1 MSLYTAIYTDLF
13 NLMHYYGH
21 EKVCDTL
28 KKKMKNTL
36 FFYMNNFIRTK
47 TLILPNNLRIS

>member
-21 EKVCDTL
+21 EKVCDTF
-28 KKKMKNTL
+28 KKNLKNTL
-36 FFYMNNFIRTK
+36 FFIRT
-47 TLILPNNLRIS
+47 TLSEQKP

>member
-21 EKVCDTL
+21 EKVCDTF

-36 FFYMNNFIRTK
+36 FFYMNNFIRKK